1 MYEKITRWP
10 GRTLAALVVLFLGIG
25 AAPALGEPTGVRDAL
40 GGGGARLL
48 VEWPGGVPAGAGQL
62 ADGEQPRTVVDH
74 VSESGPSSGW
84 RLKRCVQEASDGD

>member
-48 VEWPGGVPAGAGQL
+48 VEWPGGVGVLGDSL
-62 ADGEQPRTVVDH
+62 
-74 VSESGPSSGW
+74 SGGGGYRVRFTPG
-84 RLKRCVQEASDGD
+84 